1 MAIDTTLTSLGS
13 LNSYGLPAESGAS
26 NPVKASD
33 NPAAVAQ
40 AIELSTD
47 ASVIVSL
54 GGGNAA
60 GSAQGQGALT
70 YNAAGLFDAI
80 VSAGSADNTSPDLTQ
95 SQASQSYYQG
105 ILASITTPPT
115 SSGIYDGNGQFSGNS
130 GLTSDLSSL
139 LKSDPGLTSTIVGD
153 LINQGIVGGLIS
165 TTA

>member
-54 GGGNAA
+54 GGAGA
-60 GSAQGQGALT
+60 GSGQGQNAQT

-95 SQASQSYYQG
+95 NQASQSYYQG
-105 ILASITTPPT
+105 ILASITIPPT
-115 SSGIYDGNGQFSGNS
+115 TSGIYDGNGQFSGNG

>member
-54 GGGNAA
+54 GGAGA
-60 GSAQGQGALT
+60 GSGQGQNALT

-95 SQASQSYYQG
+95 NQASQSYYQG

-115 SSGIYDGNGQFSGNS
+115 TSGLRVEASSNS
-130 GLTSDLSSL
+130 GKSFTG
-139 LKSDPGLTSTIVGD
+139 LKL
-153 LINQGIVGGLIS
+153 
-165 TTA
+165 A

>member
-54 GGGNAA
+54 GGAGA
-60 GSAQGQGALT
+60 GSGQGQNALT

-95 SQASQSYYQG
+95 NQTSQSYYQG

-115 SSGIYDGNGQFSGNS
+115 TSGIYDGNGQFSGNS

>member
-13 LNSYGLPAESGAS
+13 LNSYGLPGESGAS

-54 GGGNAA
+54 GGAGA
-60 GSAQGQGALT
+60 GSGQGQNALT

-95 SQASQSYYQG
+95 NQASQSYYQG

>member
-54 GGGNAA
+54 GGGGA
-60 GSAQGQGALT
+60 GSGQGQNALT

-95 SQASQSYYQG
+95 NQASQSYYQG
-105 ILASITTPPT
+105 ILASIPTPPT
-115 SSGIYDGNGQFSGNS
+115 TSGIYDGNGQFSGNS

-153 LINQGIVGGLIS
+153 LINQGIVGSLIS

>member
-54 GGGNAA
+54 GGAGA
-60 GSAQGQGALT
+60 GSGQGQNALT

-95 SQASQSYYQG
+95 NQASLSYYQG

-115 SSGIYDGNGQFSGNS
+115 TSGIYDGNGQFSGNS

>member
-54 GGGNAA
+54 GGAGA
-60 GSAQGQGALT
+60 GSGQGQNALT

-95 SQASQSYYQG
+95 NQASQSYYQG

-115 SSGIYDGNGQFSGNS
+115 TSGIYDGNGQFSGNS

>member
-54 GGGNAA
+54 GGGTAV
-60 GSAQGQGALT
+60 QGQDALT

-80 VSAGSADNTSPDLTQ
+80 VSAGSADNTAPDLTQ
-95 SQASQSYYQG
+95 TQASQSYYQG

-115 SSGIYDGNGQFSGNS
+115 AAGVYDGNGQFSGNG
-130 GLTSDLSSL
+130 GLSPDLTSL
-139 LKSDPGLTSTIVGD
+139 LKSDPSLTSTIVGD
-153 LINQGIVGGLIS
+153 LVNQGIVGSLIS

>member
-13 LNSYGLPAESGAS
+13 LNSYGLPAESGAG

-54 GGGNAA
+54 GGAGA
-60 GSAQGQGALT
+60 GSGQGQNALT

-95 SQASQSYYQG
+95 NQASQSYYQG

-115 SSGIYDGNGQFSGNS
+115 SSGIYDGNGQFSGNG